1 MDLLTWSDII
11 IQIVLRLGPVWVAL
25 VILFLVSFSLNVHL
39 ASMENYLTQQSA

>member
-11 IQIVLRLGPVWVAL
+11 IQIVLCFLFHL
-25 VILFLVSFSLNVHL
+25 VLNVHL